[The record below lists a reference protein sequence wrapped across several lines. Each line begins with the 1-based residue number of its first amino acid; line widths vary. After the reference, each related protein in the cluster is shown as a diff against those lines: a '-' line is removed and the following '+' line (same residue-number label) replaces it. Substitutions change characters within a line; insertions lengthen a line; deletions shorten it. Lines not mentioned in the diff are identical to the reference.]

1 MTDKLMPLFKKKQD
15 KDKPLNDKKES
26 RRDFRLAKIKEVK
39 AKAYAVANKRKWLFF
54 VIAGAIVAY
63 LLVSGGGLG
72 GGGILEKIKGFF

>member
-26 RRDFRLAKIKEVK
+26 RRDFRLAKIQEVT

-63 LLVSGGGLG
+63 LLISKGGLG

>member
-15 KDKPLNDKKES
+15 KDNTVNDKKKS
-26 RRDFRLAKIKEVK
+26 RRDFRLAKIQEVT

-54 VIAGAIVAY
+54 IIAGAIVAY
-63 LLVSGGGLG
+63 LLISSGGLG